1 MGNRRNRVRAILLR
15 FDVDGDIQIV
25 SASADD
31 AYPGVS
37 FTRTVAM
44 MPGGI
49 ILDVCDLVSDSE
61 HTYDWIYHNRG
72 DFTTSL
78 ETRDLGGQLAEDSG
92 YQNIQSVDVA
102 ETAHAW
108 WASWVDEDAGIYL
121 HTLGETGTEVFTGA
135 GCGNPPP
142 LMLPMVVVRRR
153 TNRTRYI
160 SVLAPISAG
169 AGQPQISLEID
180 DAGLAKMSSGPIT
193 HEFHLS

>member
-92 YQNIQSVDVA
+92 YQNIQSV
-102 ETAHAW
+102 AHTRGDGNR
-108 WASWVDEDAGIYL
+108 SLHRCRMRESPTPDAPDGRRPKTHESNAIHQCSGSY
-121 HTLGETGTEVFTGA
+121 F
-135 GCGNPPP
+135 CG
-142 LMLPMVVVRRR
+142 
-153 TNRTRYI
+153 
-160 SVLAPISAG
+160 
-169 AGQPQISLEID
+169 
-180 DAGLAKMSSGPIT
+180 SGPAT
-193 HEFHLS
+193 DFLGNRRCGSG

>member
-108 WASWVDEDAGIYL
+108 WASWVGRGCRHLSAHTRGDGNRSLHRCRMRESPTPDAPDGRRPKTHESNAIHQCSGSY
-121 HTLGETGTEVFTGA
+121 F
-135 GCGNPPP
+135 CG
-142 LMLPMVVVRRR
+142 
-153 TNRTRYI
+153 
-160 SVLAPISAG
+160 
-169 AGQPQISLEID
+169 
-180 DAGLAKMSSGPIT
+180 SGPAT
-193 HEFHLS
+193 DFLGNRRCGSG